1 MSISGHNLLK
11 LMAFTDCFDSVSER
25 ISMAVQRSPRGRIL
39 VELTEY
45 ILYCLQLFENNG
57 YPAATYADEIQVFM
71 WQTCP
76 AMVLQMLGYPNSAGR
91 WKIEKEVAYL
101 EIELGGQ

>member
-45 ILYCLQLFENNG
+45 VPKL
-57 YPAATYADEIQVFM
+57 
-71 WQTCP
+71 
-76 AMVLQMLGYPNSAGR
+76 
-91 WKIEKEVAYL
+91 
-101 EIELGGQ
+101 